1 MGPSRGQAATGCANS
16 PTWIQNQACTHP
28 THTLT
33 SLIFQPRLPTNIS
46 SESAQFSL
54 LPCTNSHLLS
64 FPVKVAITQICL
76 LLLALGTASCCWW
89 RRGGDGLCISIE
101 HACRLSSHALQQK
114 PSLLALGTASRCW
127 WRRGCDGLRISI
139 EHACRSSSHAL
150 QQKPSLPALGATGC
164 RWWRRHGSGLRAQ
177 INHACSSFLC
187 VPQEPSFACPRGGWS
202 LFVEEGWQWL
212 AGSRMHGS

>member
-101 HACRLSSHALQQK
+101 HACR
-114 PSLLALGTASRCW
+114 
-127 WRRGCDGLRISI
+127 
-139 EHACRSSSHAL
+139 SSSHAL

-212 AGSRMHGS
+212 AGSRMHGSVSLRASCL